1 MADAHR
7 LAVMNMRSSRL
18 QSGFTLVEVLVA
30 LVIFAFGMLGAV
42 GMMLSSMQST
52 QYSSNSV
59 VAGAMAREYGELMQL
74 IPDGVSSTSSATAS
88 STNTLM
94 VDTAS
99 FSSGSANAC
108 VGVTKNCA
116 PATLLTAARDDWA
129 LRVKSTDTLP
139 EGRAVVCRDSTP
151 RNSAG
156 ELEWGGC
163 DEAGATVLIKMGWL
177 GKPPVGSKGSS
188 VDTDWMTADR
198 PRFAVSV
205 MGNLRDYV
213 GTPPSGATP

>member
-1 MADAHR
+1 
-7 LAVMNMRSSRL
+7 
-18 QSGFTLVEVLVA
+18 LVEVLVA

-59 VAGAMAREYGELMQL
+59 VAGAMAREYGELMQM
-74 IPDGVSSTSSATAS
+74 IPDGVSSTSSATAT

-94 VDTAS
+94 VDTDS
-99 FSSGSANAC
+99 FSTGVANNCTGAD
-108 VGVTKNCA
+108 KNCTPDA
-116 PATLLTAARDDWA
+116 LLTAARDDWA
-129 LRVKSTDTLP
+129 LRVKSTGTLP
-139 EGRAVVCRDSTP
+139 EGRAEVCRDSTP
-151 RNSAG
+151 RNAAG

-163 DEAGATVLIKMGWL
+163 DQAGATVLIKMGWL

-213 GTPPSGATP
+213 GTPPPGATP